1 MHYSTHPVLIS
12 RGGQDAWPPERVV
25 IGDDDS
31 ETARRTSELA
41 TEIGRPFGASG
52 MLVRAYPNMP
62 EIDAEGRSFDPRL
75 VDDAL
80 RIGEKDLLERAD
92 RLERAVGSR
101 LRVQIAVGD
110 PAATILREAEGA
122 KVLVAVGSRGLGP
135 VRRMRLG
142 SVSTKVLRA
151 AKGPVLVYPRVAV

>member
-1 MHYSTHPVLIS
+1 M
-12 RGGQDAWPPERVV
+12 
-25 IGDDDS
+25 
-31 ETARRTSELA
+31 
-41 TEIGRPFGASG
+41 
-52 MLVRAYPNMP
+52 
-62 EIDAEGRSFDPRL
+62 
-75 VDDAL
+75 
-80 RIGEKDLLERAD
+80 
-92 RLERAVGSR
+92 
-101 LRVQIAVGD
+101 GD